1 MEPIFVV
8 DNEPAICETVK
19 GVLQD
24 EGYSAISCPDADT
37 LFKKIDS
44 QHPSLVL
51 LDIWLPGTD
60 GMEILRQF
68 KTTFPHIPVIMMSG
82 HAGIDAAVNAIKRG
96 AFDFLEKPL
105 TLEVLLEKVAAALT
119 IQPQKETGKLPSE
132 SQTARMT
139 GQAIY
144 ADALSLV
151 ESKQPQRTL
160 KKNVVLNGHG
170 LLTGR
175 NTGIIV
181 SPLGVNEGIVFQTL
195 DGYAIPAHITSL
207 ENFSQIDTTSRTFT
221 VNSTVLARNGH
232 RVRTV
237 EHLMGALSMFGLTNV
252 QIKTDEEIPNI
263 DSSAEGF
270 CQLIQE
276 AGVVDQSAHAK
287 CIVVHEKLGVGIENL
302 KEKHL
307 FVEPFDGFEIQMRVN
322 YPPPI
327 RVQSFTFNGKQHS
340 FEEEIAPARTFN
352 TFENIDMA
360 QKIGKI
366 GSGYLNSHI
375 IMHDGKVINTKLRYP
390 DEFVRHK
397 ILDLIGDLYLIGFP
411 IQGRFIANMTSHSYN
426 HSLIKKIHVAL
437 MGNSS

>member
-24 EGYSAISCPDADT
+24 EGYTAVSCPDADT
-37 LFKKIDS
+37 LFEKINS
-44 QHPSLVL
+44 QSPSLVL

-60 GMEILRQF
+60 GMEILQQF
-68 KTTFPHIPVIMMSG
+68 KASFPQIPVIMMSG
-82 HAGIDAAVNAIKRG
+82 HAGIDAAVNAIKWG

-105 TLEVLLEKVAAALT
+105 TLEVLLEKVAAALA
-119 IQPQKETGKLPSE
+119 IQPQKETGKLQSE
-132 SQTARMT
+132 SQIAKISS
-139 GQAIY
+139 QSIHAEI
-144 ADALSLV
+144 LSLV
-151 ESKQPQRTL
+151 ETNQPQRTL

-170 LLTGR
+170 LLSGR

-181 SPLGVNEGIVFQTL
+181 SPLDVNKGIVFQTL
-195 DGYAIPAHITSL
+195 DGYTIPAHITFL
-207 ENFSQIDTTSRTFT
+207 ENFSQIDTTQNFT
-221 VNSTVLARNGH
+221 ANSTVLARNGH

-276 AGVVDQSAHAK
+276 AGIDDQPAK
-287 CIVVHEKLGVGIENL
+287 AKRIVVHEKIGIGIENL

-327 RVQSFTFNGKQHS
+327 REQSLTFNVEQHS

-352 TFENIDMA
+352 TFENIEMA

-397 ILDLIGDLYLIGFP
+397 ILDLIGDLYLIGFS
-411 IQGRFIANMTSHSYN
+411 IQGRLIANMSSHSFN
-426 HSLIKKIHVAL
+426 HALVKKMHATL
-437 MGNSS
+437 MGNPS